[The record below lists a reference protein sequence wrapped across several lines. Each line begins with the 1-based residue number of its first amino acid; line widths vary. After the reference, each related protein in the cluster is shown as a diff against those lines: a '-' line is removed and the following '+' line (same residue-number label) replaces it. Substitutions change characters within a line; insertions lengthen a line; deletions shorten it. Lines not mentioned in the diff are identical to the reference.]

1 MRPIKLTMQA
11 FGSYGKK
18 TEIDFTRANRNLFL
32 ITGDTGAGKTTIFDA
47 IVFALYG
54 ETGSTNN
61 KKDGA
66 ELASQYSGEASG
78 ALAQS
83 KAAAGENAAVALFEN
98 EDASVSGNISLS
110 SESNNAS
117 ASETVHKSNKKS
129 KAGAAQRIT
138 DVAPFVELTF
148 SELVGGAPQI
158 YMVRRSPHYKRP
170 PKRAGAKSEIDV
182 KEVVTLTLPDG
193 SVFNGKI
200 NETNQKL
207 AEIVG
212 LTQSQFMQIAMI
224 AQGEFMELLRA
235 SSDDKKVIFRKLFG
249 TELFP
254 RIVAELK
261 ARREQKQKEMDG
273 IFAAC
278 KAEIGRVVMPEREI
292 FVNEEN
298 EETESSAKKESKGED
313 EKNSSVTAANLK
325 ESQKNILASARL
337 NVPELEHFVKD
348 LQVLCETLKTSIEQA
363 KQTEAQARIRRDE
376 TRDALQQAKT
386 LLISFEQLENAE
398 KMLSACAAEEKE
410 TAEAAKLIGQIN
422 AAYEVQAVFQRF
434 ADAEKAAAETKQKL
448 NTKKEMLPQLAAAF
462 VKAGEEE
469 AAARKIRD
477 DGRETFA
484 KISERVA
491 NALAVFKKIKSA
503 EKDLK
508 QKQAKLKRAETSAEN
523 AKRALAQ
530 FEAQEQE
537 WKKQSEA
544 LVNAD
549 VLLEQWK
556 LKDAKAKN
564 LQTLWQEDA
573 QECEACQQQ
582 KKIAEQ
588 AERAYQNARNAFV
601 DKQAE
606 FSRKNIAFLDA
617 QAGYIAQRLIP
628 GEPCPVCGSP
638 EHPHPCALAE
648 EHTELTRALIDAL
661 AKEVSAL
668 EAASSRSATASHS
681 ANELLA
687 DKTNRLKENLQKL
700 RRQMEDCGLSVP
712 ERMVLSDA
720 KALIENWQGRL
731 AQECVTLTQ
740 NAGTLA
746 AVRESLRNADEQKL
760 KLKNDYETKQQQAAE
775 ARTIFVAADEAL
787 KALAQQKEFA
797 SGQDA
802 QQILANAAAEKNKKD
817 AAYEAANKTLLT
829 AKREKEAAETL
840 IAQFAEA
847 LPGQKAERDTRNAV
861 YEKILQEKNIPE
873 QQWQDIAATHR
884 KEEVAA
890 LQKKIDSYT
899 QTLVKA
905 RTKKETAQKTIGDR
919 PKPELEALQVAAQAA
934 EEKLAA
940 VQTALQKSENLFDKN
955 SSACEALAHSLEENG
970 KAAREYGRIALLHD
984 RLNGKQK
991 DARMDIETF
1000 VQRYYLQ
1007 RILFAANRRFR
1018 EMSAG
1023 QFELRM
1029 TGEEQAG
1036 QGKNRGL
1043 DLMVYS
1049 TVTGKEREV
1058 RTLSGGESF
1067 MAALSLALGM
1077 ADQIQES
1084 SASLNLDVMF
1094 IDEGFG
1100 SLDEHSRSQ
1109 AVRVLKQM
1117 AGGSRLVGIIS
1128 HVSELKQE
1136 IEDQLLVTKDEYGSH
1151 TRWQI
1156 S

>member
-66 ELASQYSGEASG
+66 ELASQYV
-78 ALAQS
+78 
-83 KAAAGENAAVALFEN
+83 AVAEQAKKRN
-98 EDASVSGNISLS
+98 TD
-110 SESNNAS
+110 SNRLQ
-117 ASETVHKSNKKS
+117 TTL
-129 KAGAAQRIT
+129 Q
-138 DVAPFVELTF
+138 PFVELTF
-148 SELVGGAPQI
+148 SELAGGEQQVYTVYRAP
-158 YMVRRSPHYKRP
+158 HFKRP

-193 SVFNGKI
+193 TVFNGKI

-207 AEIVG
+207 TDIVG

-278 KAEIGRVVMPEREI
+278 KAEVGRVVVP
-292 FVNEEN
+292 
-298 EETESSAKKESKGED
+298 ED
-313 EKNSSVTAANLK
+313 ELQ
-325 ESQKNILASARL
+325 EIQKNILASARL
-337 NVPELEHFVKD
+337 NVPELERFVKD

-363 KQTEAQARIRRDE
+363 KQTEAQARIGRDE

-410 TAEAAKLIGQIN
+410 IADAAKLIGQIN

-434 ADAEKAAAETKQKL
+434 ADAKKTAAETEQKL
-448 NTKKEMLPQLAAAF
+448 NTQNGMLPQLAAAF
-462 VKAGEEE
+462 VQAGKEE
-469 AAARKIRD
+469 AAARKVRD

-484 KISERVA
+484 KLSERIA
-491 NALAVFKKIKSA
+491 NALSVFEKIKSA
-503 EKDLK
+503 ENDLA
-508 QKQAKLKRAETSAEN
+508 QKQAELKRAEASAEN
-523 AKRALAQ
+523 AKGALER

-573 QECEACQQQ
+573 QECEGCQQQ

-588 AERAYQNARNAFV
+588 AELAYQNARNAFV
-601 DKQAE
+601 HKQAE
-606 FSRKNIAFLDA
+606 YSRKNIAFLDA
-617 QAGYIAQRLIP
+617 QAGFIAQRLRP

-638 EHPHPCALAE
+638 EHPHPCVLPE
-648 EHTELTRALIDAL
+648 EHTELTRAVIDAL
-661 AKEVSAL
+661 AQEVSAL
-668 EAASSRSATASHS
+668 EAASSRSATAAHS
-681 ANELLA
+681 AKELLA
-687 DKTNRLKENLQKL
+687 DKINRLKENLQKL
-700 RRQMEDCGLSVP
+700 RKQMEDCGLSVP

-731 AQECVTLTQ
+731 AQECVTLSQ

-746 AVRESLRNADEQKL
+746 AVRESLRNADAQKL
-760 KLKNDYETKQQQAAE
+760 KLKNDYEAKQQQAAE
-775 ARTIFVAADEAL
+775 AHTIFVAADEAL

-797 SGQDA
+797 SEQEA

-817 AAYEAANKTLLT
+817 AAYEAANKALLT
-829 AKREKEAAETL
+829 AKRAKEAAETL

-847 LPGQKAERDTRNAV
+847 LPGQRAERDMRNAV
-861 YEKILQEKNIPE
+861 YEKILQEKNILE
-873 QQWQDIAATHR
+873 QQWQNIVATHR
-884 KEEVAA
+884 KEEVTA

-899 QTLVKA
+899 QTLIKA

-919 PKPELEALQVAAQAA
+919 PKPELEALQTAAQAA

-940 VQTALQKSENLFDKN
+940 MQTVLQKTENLFDKN

-970 KAAREYGRIALLHD
+970 KAAWEYGRIALLHD

-1049 TVTGKEREV
+1049 VVTGKEREV

-1117 AGGSRLVGIIS
+1117 AGGSRLIGIIS

>member
-1 MRPIKLTMQA
+1 MRKKQLQAKIKQMKCHPHYSEKTPLFSPKEIIFRSAKRAHVLQISPKA
-11 FGSYGKK
+11 QIFGLIFIIMAACWGIYSYHFYARSGTIIHRKDQELVMAKDAYVNLIADFMALHQNVDQILNASRNNSQDIEDYKK
-18 TEIDFTRANRNLFL
+18 KATVFEDKIKQ
-32 ITGDTGAGKTTIFDA
+32 ITD
-47 IVFALYG
+47 
-54 ETGSTNN
+54 S
-61 KKDGA
+61 
-66 ELASQYSGEASG
+66 
-78 ALAQS
+78 S
-83 KAAAGENAAVALFEN
+83 KY
-98 EDASVSGNISLS
+98 IK
-110 SESNNAS
+110 ESNLDQKKNMSEVLLQRDVVISERDELKKQVDKMEDTLREIKNA
-117 ASETVHKSNKKS
+117 
-129 KAGAAQRIT
+129 Q
-138 DVAPFVELTF
+138 L
-148 SELVGGAPQI
+148 
-158 YMVRRSPHYKRP
+158 
-170 PKRAGAKSEIDV
+170 EIFEKLRV
-182 KEVVTLTLPDG
+182 ISSKEVDKLRDT
-193 SVFNGKI
+193 FNEI
-200 NETNQKL
+200 NIPLKKHGLYFNPL
-207 AEIVG
+207 A
-212 LTQSQFMQIAMI
+212 
-224 AQGEFMELLRA
+224 
-235 SSDDKKVIFRKLFG
+235 
-249 TELFP
+249 
-254 RIVAELK
+254 
-261 ARREQKQKEMDG
+261 
-273 IFAAC
+273 
-278 KAEIGRVVMPEREI
+278 
-292 FVNEEN
+292 N
-298 EETESSAKKESKGED
+298 KKESKGED

-731 AQECVTLTQ
+731 ALECVTLTQ
-740 NAGTLA
+740 NAGTLE
-746 AVRESLRNADEQKL
+746 AVRESLRNADAQKL